1 MDCHALF
8 QGIFLT
14 RDRTSALAGGFFT
27 TSTTWEAQQ
36 LPDSALDAEWL
47 PTSSIFT
54 SPSGDSDV
62 VLEMFGLSECLP
74 FLHKHS
80 RVLDELI
87 LCHHLQE
94 QIHESNS
101 N

>member
-1 MDCHALF
+1 MPSFF

-14 RDRTSALAGGFFT
+14 RDRTSALAGEFFT
-27 TSTTWEAQQ
+27 TSATWEVQR
-36 LPDSALDAEWL
+36 LPDSVLDAEWL

-54 SPSGDSDV
+54 SPSGYSDV
-62 VLEMFGLSECLP
+62 VLEVFGLSECLP

-87 LCHHLQE
+87 LRHHLQE